1 MEEVKSEEEEDV
13 KGKGKGK
20 SAKKGKVAP
29 KEEKEATKKETEIK
43 AEGSAQRYDKGKGKE
58 EKEATKKKR
67 HGKDK
72 AEEED
77 EEEEKP
83 TKKRKGREEEGE
95 EKPKKKA
102 KAVPVGKLCRF
113 ANVEPSKTG
122 GARFVPVGGT
132 RRERTFAGAGHAH
145 RIEKFT
151 NKLGD
156 LIGIKPAQVKQH
168 YRVCLDTG
176 SRSDKGHR
184 RSLLSACLITARE
197 AEADVLDRACGV
209 RGEYRFGRKKAS
221 EIVESEEDCPRSGAF
236 MYAGVRVGNAGNV
249 GEQICYRVHLAGTR
263 VPDANNVGNKYVT
276 GYISRVHVYPTL
288 RTSGNKL
295 VTGYNTWVHIC
306 YRVHLAGTLVPG
318 AENVGQQFC

>member
-1 MEEVKSEEEEDV
+1 MDEVKSEEEEDV

-20 SAKKGKVAP
+20 SAKKGKVVP
-29 KEEKEATKKETEIK
+29 KEEKKATKKETEIK

-77 EEEEKP
+77 EEEERP
-83 TKKRKGREEEGE
+83 TKKRKDREEEGE
-95 EKPKKKA
+95 EKPKKKV
-102 KAVPVGKLCRF
+102 KAVGKLCRF

-122 GARFVPVGGT
+122 GARSVPVGGT
-132 RRERTFAGAGHAH
+132 RRERTVAGAGHTH

-156 LIGIKPAQVKQH
+156 LIGITPAQVKQH

-184 RSLLSACLITARE
+184 RSLLSACLITACE

-236 MYAGVRVGNAGNV
+236 MYAGVRAG
-249 GEQICYRVHLAGTR
+249 
-263 VPDANNVGNKYVT
+263 NVGNKYVT
-276 GYISRVHVYPTL
+276 GYI
-288 RTSGNKL
+288 
-295 VTGYNTWVHIC
+295 
-306 YRVHLAGTLVPG
+306 
-318 AENVGQQFC
+318 